1 MTLNAKNTVNNI
13 FLFIAK
19 YILLFSQIKDS
30 NGMFPN
36 FK

>member
-1 MTLNAKNTVNNI
+1 MTLNAKNIVNI
-13 FLFIAK
+13 FLFITK